1 MNKMVDIYINTS
13 IKPDIATNK
22 INYTFPDGYG
32 LELIN
37 YKTLMWCN
45 NNIKDQYNRE
55 LIVQWIINN
64 PNKFKII
71 SMENDIN
78 YSNYGLCVDTPEDL
92 IYIKNI
98 FKLLSLARKYLP
110 NELSIIAHYC
120 NFLKK
125 CSGKYKE
132 SEELF
137 ELGMTINPC
146 DSDHLGAYAQ
156 FMFKVRGNTD
166 RANNLFLKAIE
177 ADPIHWHNLSR
188 YANMLKKTGKNK

>member
-1 MNKMVDIYINTS
+1 LHKSSKRQHQTSARLWQRAVLLAPRDADILT
-13 IKPDIATNK
+13 
-22 INYTFPDGYG
+22 GYG
-32 LELIN
+32 
-37 YKTLMWCN
+37 TLLHRVMC
-45 NNIKDQYNRE
+45 K
-55 LIVQWIINN
+55 
-64 PNKFKII
+64 
-71 SMENDIN
+71 
-78 YSNYGLCVDTPEDL
+78 PEDAKAL
-92 IYIKNI
+92 IMRALAVNPKHPCA
-98 FKLLSLARKYLP
+98 LLANALLLQSNRDYEEAERNFIDARKYLP
-110 NELSIIAHYC
+110 NELSIITHYC

-188 YANMLKKTGKNK
+188 YANMLKKTGENK